1 MKATVQ
7 ISFDW
12 AVNQHAYSWRD
23 SISGAHENG
32 QVSAKPELFKQW
44 WQQLHERFSEHHFE
58 VIVEMSKGA
67 LIWMIKDYDYVTIYP
82 LNPICSYNFRKACR
96 SSGAKDDPTDAQLWL
111 EYLRMHRQHLRPYQ
125 GGSEHSRELD
135 LLTSQRRGFVD
146 RQTSV
151 IQQLHAVLG
160 EYYPQ
165 ALEFFTNLRSPMA
178 VAFLRK
184 WPDPHSLRRAR
195 PATLQAFYHR
205 HGLRR
210 PTCLQHRMQ
219 SLKNLT
225 ILTDDPVIIRTC
237 VLRLMALLD
246 QLEVLA
252 KVIEQYDR
260 RIDEVYSESDPRKRA
275 LIESLPRAGKALQ
288 PRMLVA
294 LDYLGAL
301 EGPIAA
307 ATFSGVAPVTVRSG
321 KSSFV
326 HRRYGRPGFLH
337 QTLIEF
343 AQQTTMAQGWARTYY
358 LARKSSGESFFSI
371 MRSLAYKWLRIL
383 IRCWNANVPY
393 DEAVYCHTLK
403 KRGSPYAPS
412 VS

>member
-1 MKATVQ
+1 MKSTLQ

-12 AVNQHAYSWRD
+12 AVSKHAYSWYD
-23 SISGAHENG
+23 SISSASESGE
-32 QVSAKPELFKQW
+32 VSAAPEAFKQW
-44 WQQLHERFSEHHFE
+44 WQQLHERFREHHFE
-58 VIVEMSKGA
+58 VIVEMTKGA

-82 LNPICSYNFRKACR
+82 LNPICSNNFRKACC
-96 SSGAKDDPTDAQLWL
+96 SSGAKDDPSDADLWL
-111 EYLRMHRQHLRPYQ
+111 EYLRKHREHLRPYQ
-125 GGSEHSRELD
+125 GGSAHSRELD

-165 ALEFFTNLRSPMA
+165 AFEFFTVMRSPMA
-178 VAFLRK
+178 PAFLRK
-184 WPDPHSLRRAR
+184 WPDPHRLMKAR

-210 PTCLQHRMQ
+210 DGCLKRRLQA
-219 SLKNLT
+219 LKDLT
-225 ILTDDPVIIRTC
+225 TLTDDPVIIRTC
-237 VLRLMALLD
+237 VLRLMVLLD
-246 QLEVLA
+246 QLEVLTKSIA
-252 KVIEQYDR
+252 QYDK
-260 RIDEVYSESDPRKRA
+260 RIEEVYAAADTRKRA

-288 PRMLVA
+288 PRMFVA

-301 EGPIAA
+301 DGSTAA

-321 KSSFV
+321 KRSFV

-343 AQQTTMAQGWARTYY
+343 AQQTAMAEGWARTYY
-358 LARKSSGESFFSI
+358 RARRSSGESYFSI

-393 DEAVYCHTLK
+393 DETAYCETLK
-403 KRGSPYAPS
+403 KRGSPYLPS
-412 VS
+412 AS

>member
-1 MKATVQ
+1 MKATLQ

-44 WQQLHERFSEHHFE
+44 LQQLHDRFSEHHFE

-67 LIWMIKDYDYVTIYP
+67 LIWMLKDYDYVTIYP
-82 LNPICSYNFRKACR
+82 LNPICSNNFRKACR
-96 SSGAKDDPTDAQLWL
+96 SSGAKDDPTDAELWL
-111 EYLRMHRQHLRPYQ
+111 EYLRKHREHLRPYQ
-125 GGSEHSRELD
+125 VGSAHSRELD

-165 ALEFFTNLRSPMA
+165 APEFCGSLRCPMA
-178 VAFLRK
+178 LAFMRK
-184 WPDPHSLRRAR
+184 WPDPHRLMKSR

-210 PTCLQHRMQ
+210 PDSLEQRMHA
-219 SLKNLT
+219 LKNLT
-225 ILTDDPVIIRTC
+225 PLTDDPVILRTC
-237 VLRLMALLD
+237 VLRLKALLD

-252 KVIEQYDR
+252 KSIAQYDQ
-260 RIDEVYSESDPRKRA
+260 RISEVYAAADTRKRQ
-275 LIESLPRAGKALQ
+275 LIESLPRTGKALG

-301 EGPIAA
+301 DGPTAA

-326 HRRYGRPGFLH
+326 HRRYGKPGFLH

-343 AQQTTMAQGWARTYY
+343 AQQTSMAEGWARTYY
-358 LARKSSGESFFSI
+358 LARRSSGESYFSI

-393 DEAVYCHTLK
+393 DEAAYCLILK
-403 KRGSPYAPS
+403 KRGSPYVPS
-412 VS
+412 AS